1 MSDTPAPSPEQS
13 AKSVETSEHT
23 NGSSDS
29 APSAASIEEDTPKI
43 SFNDFL
49 KVDLRV
55 AQIEDAERI
64 EKSEKLVKLQ
74 VSLGNSQRQIIAG
87 IAKHY
92 EPQKLVGRK
101 IIVVANLKP
110 AKLMGEKSE
119 GMLLAASDE
128 HGNLALLDIDPVI
141 PAGASVG

>member
-1 MSDTPAPSPEQS
+1 MSDKPTVNPEQADKAS
-13 AKSVETSEHT
+13 KITEQTKGAPATESSTQAAEET
-23 NGSSDS
+23 
-29 APSAASIEEDTPKI
+29 TPQI

-55 AQIEDAERI
+55 AQIEEAERI

-74 VSLGNSQRQIIAG
+74 VSLGDSKRQIVAG

-92 EPQKLVGRK
+92 EPQQLVGRK
-101 IIVVANLKP
+101 IIVVSNLKP

-128 HGNLALLDIDPVI
+128 HGNLALLNVDPII